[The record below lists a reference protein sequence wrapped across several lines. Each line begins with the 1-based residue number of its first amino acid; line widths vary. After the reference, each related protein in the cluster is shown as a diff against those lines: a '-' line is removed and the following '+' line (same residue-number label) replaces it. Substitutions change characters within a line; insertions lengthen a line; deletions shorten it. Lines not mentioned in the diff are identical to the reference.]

1 MHSKEDLLE
10 KCKIQKISEINK
22 EQLSTFY
29 KKKFPERYKSL
40 TENWRWWYRSEP
52 LVLTLNNVMIG
63 QAAYLPTELLIAD
76 KKIQA
81 IWFQDY
87 AVLPAFKGMGLG
99 KLLSKEWMKICP
111 NQMAICTPYSLRVL
125 KKLGWSDNYDTK
137 RRARPINFSKFLPII
152 KNLNASFINAP
163 LKYLL
168 KIKYRA
174 DQAIKPYQV
183 STNYKVIEE
192 SFDLRKDLDNEEFVK
207 VNRDK
212 QWLHWRLIE
221 CPYKKDIYFFKYNNN
236 FAIAHICSIKKF
248 KRINILY
255 TYYTDQPEEYKLF
268 VLITKW
274 ALENNIDFIWL
285 VNKSKNLEYIFPGIY
300 NKQLSFA
307 SWSSDKENFDTLK
320 KGFTDLQGI
329 DSDIESALFVE

>member
-1 MHSKEDLLE
+1 MHSKEELLE
-10 KCKIQKISEINK
+10 KCKVQKISEINK
-22 EQLSTFY
+22 EQLSIFY

-52 LVLTLNNVMIG
+52 LMLTLNNVVIG
-63 QAAYLPTELLIAD
+63 QAAYLPTELLISG

-99 KLLSKEWMKICP
+99 KFLSREWMKICP
-111 NQMAICTPYSLRVL
+111 NQMAICSPDSLRVL

-137 RRARPINFSKFLPII
+137 RRVRPINFSKFLPII

-168 KIKYRA
+168 KIKYRVN
-174 DQAIKPYQV
+174 QTIKPYQV
-183 STNYKVIEE
+183 SNNYGVIEE
-192 SFDLRKDLDNEEFVK
+192 SFDIRKYSSDEKLFK
-207 VNRDK
+207 VNRDR

-274 ALENNIDFIWL
+274 ALENNIDFIWS
-285 VNKSKNLEYIFPGIY
+285 VNKSKNLEQIFPGIY
-300 NKQLSFA
+300 NKQLSLS
-307 SWSSDKENFDTLK
+307 SWSSDKKIFDILK

-329 DSDIESALFVE
+329 DSDIESALYVE